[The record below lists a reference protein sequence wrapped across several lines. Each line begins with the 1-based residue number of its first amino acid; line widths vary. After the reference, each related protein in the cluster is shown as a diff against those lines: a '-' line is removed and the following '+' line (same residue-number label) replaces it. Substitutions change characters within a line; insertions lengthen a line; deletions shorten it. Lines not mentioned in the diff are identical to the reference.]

1 MKCTVILL
9 SMMFLIV
16 IPAVAC
22 AQSELLGK
30 AELAE
35 LTWGGVGQEWGEV
48 SVYGERVDLPF
59 MNNVRM
65 VRGPEGQY
73 NVILKDNSPEYTEN
87 TELLLN
93 FDRATRTHVSEESE
107 QYDIDAVSIFPSD
120 TVEKH
125 GQGSAGFLR
134 YGNSIEI
141 RPLPRSVFFD
151 EVPLQSFTIDFHL
164 YPINVHDSVVVL
176 SWYAPTVDTEH
187 GFSGLKAYFRNGR
200 LHWEF
205 GNVFHEVQHGFDENV
220 IPVESPR
227 TIVIGEL
234 GPTPLNEWHHHA
246 IHYDSRSGLIT
257 LRFDGRESNLYWATA
272 DNHEGG
278 KLFEGRFSRHIGV
291 PMTLGDHF
299 LGYIDEFRISKGS
312 RQYTPGEYV
321 VSSRTDGNITDEGIP
336 IDDKGS
342 KSGNGFIISD
352 VIDLKNRGTKIVRV
366 SWDSEEEKGTALRVF
381 FRVSNE
387 YFAPNSDYLD
397 PNAEADPDDY
407 VRDFI
412 AWRKTINPQPWV
424 PVRNGEDI
432 SLHHKGRYLQWMVVL
447 FGTEGLYTP
456 TLHNLTVSFEPN
468 MPPTR
473 PILLA
478 ADPVAG
484 GIKLKWVR
492 NKEKDLQGYKIYYGN
507 RSGYYVGNEP
517 QFVPAITQD
526 DPESASA
533 MEHEE
538 IGDTRTFVLNGLE
551 NEDVYFVSIT
561 AVDEE
566 AQESDF
572 SRELIARPSKIFSK
586 AE

>member
-9 SMMFLIV
+9 SMMLLFV
-16 IPAVAC
+16 IPVVAF

-35 LTWGGVGQEWGEV
+35 ITWGGVGQKWGEV
-48 SVYGERVDLPF
+48 SFYGEKLDLAYT
-59 MNNVRM
+59 NNVRM
-65 VRGPEGQY
+65 VPGPEGQY
-73 NVILKDNSPEYTEN
+73 SVILKDKSPVYTGN

-93 FDRATRTHVSEESE
+93 FDRATRTHVSEESAY
-107 QYDIDAVSIFPSD
+107 YDIDAVSIFPSD
-120 TVEKH
+120 AVEKH

-141 RPLPRSVFFD
+141 KPLPRSIFFD
-151 EVPLQSFTIDFHL
+151 KVPLQSFTIDFHL

-176 SWYAPTVDTEH
+176 SWYAPTVDTEQ
-187 GFSGLKAYFRNGR
+187 GFSGLKAYFHKGR

-205 GNVFHEVQHGFDENV
+205 SNVFHEIQLGFDEGV
-220 IPVESPR
+220 ISAESPLR
-227 TIVIGEL
+227 IVIGEL
-234 GPTPLNEWHHHA
+234 DPTPLNEWHHHA
-246 IHYDSRSGLIT
+246 IHYDSRSGLII

-272 DNHEGG
+272 DNQEQG
-278 KLFEGRFSRHIGV
+278 KLLEGRFSRHIGV

-312 RQYTPGEYV
+312 RLYTPGDYV
-321 VSSRTDGNITDEGIP
+321 VSSRTGDITDDGIP
-336 IDDKGS
+336 LDNKGS
-342 KSGNGFIISD
+342 KSGKGFIISN
-352 VIDLKNRGTKIVRV
+352 VIDLENRGTKIVRF

-387 YFAPNSDYLD
+387 YFAPSSDYLD
-397 PNAEADPDDY
+397 PGEEVGADDY

-412 AWRKTINPQPWV
+412 AWRKTSNPQPWV
-424 PVRNGEDI
+424 PVRNSEDI
-432 SLHHKGRYLQWMVVL
+432 SIHHKGRYLQWMVVL

-456 TLHNLTVSFEPN
+456 TLYNLTVSFEPN
-468 MPPTR
+468 IPPTR

-478 ADPVAG
+478 ADPAAG

-492 NKEKDLQGYKIYYGN
+492 NKEKDLVGYKIYYGN
-507 RSGYYVGNEP
+507 RTGYYVGNKP
-517 QFVPAITQD
+517 QFVPAITKG
-526 DPESASA
+526 DPDSASA

-566 AQESDF
+566 GQESDF
-572 SRELIARPSKIFSK
+572 SRELIARPSALYSK
-586 AE
+586 Q